1 MKHRNTSV
9 IVAAIAVVAMFIPA
23 NDAHAA
29 TPPAGGVKAS
39 YNGRTL
45 DLSKSWE
52 DARAC
57 NVTANGTTCYATEAA
72 MDAAVASSPPSRVA
86 AGTCSTALRLYDGT
100 SFTGQALNVYA
111 TQTTVA
117 LSGLGF
123 ASRTSSYRIGACSAT
138 LRAGSSVYPGTTAP
152 NVSSGSMLAGCN
164 QPAVCSHTTANSALL
179 NTVSGANRCRP
190 PVAAGLPIKKSGGD
204 GARPPRQPCAKSNR
218 SG

>member
-1 MKHRNTSV
+1 MGRHRGQLGIQTLVYRCKEVTNRRSPASHLLRQEKAMKHRNTSV

-152 NVSSGSMLAGCN
+152 NVSSGSMLAGWN
-164 QPAVCSHTTANSALL
+164 
-179 NTVSGANRCRP
+179 NTITSV
-190 PVAAGLPIKKSGGD
+190 
-204 GARPPRQPCAKSNR
+204 QM
-218 SG
+218 